1 MRRRGAT
8 EGKDMKASS
17 FLTLSAAVAAVLG
30 AVIAVLPVQI
40 ASLFGVS
47 LDPNGAL
54 MARYVGIAWLGYG
67 LLNWQARAAGTE
79 TQRIALAANLIPT
92 GLGVLVTLFGIATGI
107 GSVAMWF
114 WVALFA
120 VFAAGDAY
128 FVTMSPALKMTQP
141 ARA

>member
-1 MRRRGAT
+1 MTKSGCPYSTGDPPAMRT
-8 EGKDMKASS
+8 SLIS
-17 FLTLSAAVAAVLG
+17 PSA
-30 AVIAVLPVQI
+30 
-40 ASLFGVS
+40 
-47 LDPNGAL
+47 GAL

-67 LLNWQARAAGTE
+67 LLNWQARAAGAE

>member
-54 MARYVGIAWLGYG
+54 MARYVGVARLGHG
-67 LLNWQARAAGTE
+67 LLHWQERAARAEAGPD
-79 TQRIALAANLIPT
+79 A
-92 GLGVLVTLFGIATGI
+92 
-107 GSVAMWF
+107 
-114 WVALFA
+114 
-120 VFAAGDAY
+120 AAGELR
-128 FVTMSPALKMTQP
+128 SPGPGGLATP
-141 ARA
+141 F